1 MFIRKY
7 KGSASLFLYKS
18 CDELQQEFFSLKTPG
33 DVAKLLEVS
42 HNKLIYHL
50 YKKPENER
58 YVEFS
63 IPKKS
68 GHSRTITAPVTA
80 LKILQRK
87 LSQVLYSVYEPKAS
101 VHGFLP
107 SRSIVTNAK
116 QHLRKKFVL
125 NIDLEDFFGSIHF
138 GRVRGI
144 FIAPPYHLP
153 EEVATVLAQ
162 ICCHSN
168 KLPQGAPT
176 SPIVSNMICVRLDS
190 QLRLLAKEF
199 KCTYTRYADDITFST
214 TLNIFPQEIAYV
226 STEEDNLRIVL
237 GDRLVSTIQSNGFDI
252 NEQKIRLQHRKQHQ
266 EVTGLTVNQFPNVSR
281 DYVRKI
287 SSMLHAWDK
296 FGLDSAEQ
304 KYIEKYFKEPKK
316 FQEEIPRFREVLRG
330 KINFLGMVRGK
341 DNEIYRKYLNWY
353 RKLSKRE
360 CHKTSE
366 SLIVAQEMETND

>member
-1 MFIRKY
+1 MSIRKY
-7 KGSASLFLYKS
+7 KGSSSLLLYKN
-18 CDELQQEFFSLKTPG
+18 CDELQQEFFSLKRPG
-33 DVAKLLEVS
+33 DIAKLLEVS
-42 HNKLIYHL
+42 YSQLIYHL
-50 YKKPENER
+50 YKMPQNEK
-58 YVEFS
+58 YVEFL

-68 GHSRTITAPVTA
+68 GHPRTITAPITA
-80 LKILQRK
+80 LKILQTK

-116 QHLRKKFVL
+116 QHLRKRFVL

-144 FIAPPYHLP
+144 FIAPPYNLP

-176 SPIVSNMICVRLDS
+176 SPIVSNMVCTRLDS
-190 QLRLLAKEF
+190 QLRLLAKDF

-214 TLNIFPQEIAYV
+214 TLNNFPQEVAHV
-226 STEEDNLRIVL
+226 STEQDNLRLVL
-237 GDRLVSTIQSNGFDI
+237 GDRLISIIRSNGFDI

-304 KYIEKYFKEPKK
+304 RYVEKYSKEPRK
-316 FQEEIPRFREVLRG
+316 FQEEPPRFREILRG

-341 DNEIYRKYLNWY
+341 DDEIYRKYFNWY
-353 RKLSKRE
+353 CSLSKRE
-360 CHKTSE
+360 CYQTSE
-366 SLIVAQEMETND
+366 LASVVNEVKDR